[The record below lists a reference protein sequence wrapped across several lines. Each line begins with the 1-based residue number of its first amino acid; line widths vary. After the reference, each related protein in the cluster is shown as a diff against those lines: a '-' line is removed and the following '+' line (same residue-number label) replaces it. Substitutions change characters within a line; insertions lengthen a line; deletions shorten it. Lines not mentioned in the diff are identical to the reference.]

1 MIIIFFND
9 LLIFNYLMK
18 KILLKG
24 VLHEGKKVDILIEGN
39 RFKKISE
46 NIEDEDAEIIPCK
59 DKAIFPAFYNCH
71 THMPMTL
78 LKGLTD
84 EKELM
89 QWLKED
95 IWPREAKMKPH
106 DIYVASKFAILEMI
120 KGGIVFCND
129 MYQFPEETM
138 KAIDEMGIRGV
149 VSKPEVN
156 VTYTPEEFEEK
167 KKKVLEFMDYPN
179 INENRIIKGIS
190 CHSIYTLSEEF
201 LKFYSELAK
210 KHNMR
215 LHIHACETQ
224 KEIDDCQKAH
234 HCTPIEY
241 LEKLGLLTD
250 KTILAHSVHLTEKDM
265 DIIKKY
271 DCKVAHCPIS
281 NFKLKSGMMA
291 FQKLHQKG
299 ITVTLG
305 TDGSAS
311 NNSLSILQEM
321 KVCALNAKTQA
332 KDSKAG
338 SAEDILKAATVNGA
352 KAFGIDA
359 GEIKE
364 GKLADFILFDLNH
377 YLFLP
382 NYNLFSNI
390 VYSAQNDCVTDVFC
404 DGVQLMKDRKV
415 KDEDK
420 ICEEFKTVSD
430 KFRNLNNSE

>member
-215 LHIHACETQ
+215 IHIHACETQ

-382 NYNLFSNI
+382 NYNLISNI

>member
-1 MIIIFFND
+1 MIIIFFKD

-382 NYNLFSNI
+382 NYNLISNI

-420 ICEEFKTVSD
+420 ICEEFKIVSD

>member
-1 MIIIFFND
+1 MIIIFFKD

-24 VLHEGKKVDILIEGN
+24 VLHGGKKVDILIEGN

-215 LHIHACETQ
+215 IHIHACETQ

-382 NYNLFSNI
+382 NYNLISNI

>member
-24 VLHEGKKVDILIEGN
+24 VLHGGKKVDILIEGN

-210 KHNMR
+210 KNNMR
-215 LHIHACETQ
+215 IHIHACETQ

-382 NYNLFSNI
+382 NYNLISNI